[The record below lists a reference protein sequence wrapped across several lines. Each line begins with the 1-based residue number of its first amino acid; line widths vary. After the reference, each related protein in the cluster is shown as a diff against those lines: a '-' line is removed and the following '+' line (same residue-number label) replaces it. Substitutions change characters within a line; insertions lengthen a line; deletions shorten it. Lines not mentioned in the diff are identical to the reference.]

1 MDTLITCHEAA
12 SIIRN
17 ACVRLGSES
26 VPAAEASGRVLA
38 EALAADRPLPP
49 YPRAMM
55 DGVAFHRETVG
66 FPATLKR
73 AGLHAAGDPPP
84 RLLRAGEAWEIMTG
98 AAVPDDCD
106 VVVPYE
112 KLDEHDGRYTLRE
125 TPEPHQCLH
134 HAGVDAAA
142 GDLLVNEGARIS
154 AGEIAIAASVGAVH
168 LRVGRR
174 ARVAILTTG
183 DEAVPPE
190 KTPETWQIRRSNGP
204 MLAAALE
211 ACGHPPVAME
221 HVADD
226 SAAAEHVIDRLF
238 GCCDVLLLCGGIS
251 RGKKDFVREW
261 ITRRLKAPMF
271 HGVRQRPGKPMA
283 FWSGAPN
290 VFALPGNPVSVLAT
304 FARYV
309 RPALA
314 MMEGAGSVP
323 AKVRVEGIRPL
334 PEFTWLMPVALD
346 DRGHHAPKPPR
357 NSGDFVSLAGTIGFI
372 EIPPATET
380 SCAPVF
386 SLYPF
391 A

>member
-1 MDTLITCHEAA
+1 
-12 SIIRN
+12 
-17 ACVRLGSES
+17 
-26 VPAAEASGRVLA
+26 
-38 EALAADRPLPP
+38 
-49 YPRAMM
+49 
-55 DGVAFHRETVG
+55 
-66 FPATLKR
+66 
-73 AGLHAAGDPPP
+73 
-84 RLLRAGEAWEIMTG
+84 
-98 AAVPDDCD
+98 
-106 VVVPYE
+106 
-112 KLDEHDGRYTLRE
+112 
-125 TPEPHQCLH
+125 
-134 HAGVDAAA
+134 
-142 GDLLVNEGARIS
+142 
-154 AGEIAIAASVGAVH
+154 SVGAVH

-190 KTPETWQIRRSNGP
+190 ETPEPWQIRRSNGP

-211 ACGHPPVAME
+211 ACGHAPVALE

-226 SAAAEHVIDRLF
+226 SAAAEQVIDRLF

-261 ITRRLKAPMF
+261 ITRRLGAPMF

-283 FWSGAPN
+283 FWCGTPN

-314 MMEGAGSVP
+314 ATEGATFVP
-323 AKVRVEGIRPL
+323 TRVRVEGIRSL

-346 DRGHHAPKPPR
+346 DNGDIVARPPR

-372 EIPPATET
+372 EIPPTMQT
-380 SCAPVF
+380 SCAALFP
-386 SLYPF
+386 LYPF